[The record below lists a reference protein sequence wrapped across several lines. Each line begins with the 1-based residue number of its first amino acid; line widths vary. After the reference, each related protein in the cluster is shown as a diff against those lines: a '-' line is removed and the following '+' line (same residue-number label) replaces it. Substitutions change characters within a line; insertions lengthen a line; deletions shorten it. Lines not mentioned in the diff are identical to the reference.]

1 MREKLPVTFLE
12 YWPEVFNHVR
22 LKTVPLEYLS
32 EVTLF
37 FNNGKIWNIELL
49 SADRQK
55 IKETFAD
62 LFRTYKRDIIK
73 VDVKFDAE
81 SLKKDI
87 INQTKLFL
95 DSI

>member
-1 MREKLPVTFLE
+1 MKEKLPRKFLE
-12 YWPEVFNHVR
+12 YWPEVFDHIR

-49 SADRQK
+49 STDRQK
-55 IKETFAD
+55 IKETFTD
-62 LFRTYKRDIIK
+62 LFRTYKRDIVK
-73 VDVKFDAE
+73 VNVKFDAE
-81 SLKKDI
+81 SLKKDV

-95 DSI
+95 ESI